1 MKSIRKALLFWLCIG
16 LSVGIVA
23 AAAILYLRA
32 QEEANQIF
40 DYQMRQLAVSLP
52 SEPFSP
58 VRPGRQGQPDTAQD
72 IVIQI
77 WDSEGLRI
85 YHSHERL
92 ALPQDARLGFA
103 TVPTREGPWR
113 VYTTQHGNTVVQVAQ
128 PMSARRG
135 VAADTALKTVAPL
148 LLLFPFLGAL
158 VWLTVS
164 AGLAPIRRLAND
176 VQSRDVASLA
186 PIADRRLPEEVQPLT
201 HALND
206 LLARLHVALDAQR
219 AFVADAAHELR
230 SPLTALKLQI
240 QLAERADDPAERSA
254 AFAELRQ
261 GFERATRLVQQ
272 LLTLARHE
280 PGASPTVR
288 EPVDLLAVAR
298 NVVSDLSSIASA
310 KDLDLG
316 LESESNRDAGDAA
329 EAHTALCSGDG
340 ESLRV
345 LLANL
350 VENAIRYTPQGGRIT
365 VTVRAS
371 QEEAIAEVQDNG
383 PGIPPDH
390 LERVFDR
397 FYRVSGTQAEGSGLG
412 LAIVRHVAE
421 AHGGRIELENAG
433 TGLLA
438 RLRLPRLRNM
448 EHSVGAQV
456 QNKLNAL

>member
-40 DYQMRQLAVSLP
+40 DYQMQQLAVSLP

-113 VYTTQHGNTVVQVAQ
+113 VYTTQHGGTVVQVAQ

-135 VAADTALKTVAPL
+135 VAADTAFKTIAPL

-158 VWLTVS
+158 VWLTVT
-164 AGLAPIRRLAND
+164 AGLAPIRRLAKD

-186 PIADRRLPEEVQPLT
+186 PIADRRLPEEVLPLT

-206 LLARLHVALDAQR
+206 LLERLHVALDAQR

-240 QLAERADDPAERSA
+240 ELAERADDSAERSA
-254 AFAELRQ
+254 AFAELRL

-280 PGASPTVR
+280 PGASPAVR
-288 EPVDLLAVAR
+288 APVDLLAVAR
-298 NVVSDLSSIASA
+298 SVVSDLSGIASS
-310 KDLDLG
+310 KHLDLG
-316 LESESNRDAGDAA
+316 LESKTNG
-329 EAHTALCSGDG
+329 EAQPVLCSGDS

-345 LLANL
+345 LLNNL
-350 VENAIRYTPQGGRIT
+350 VENAIRYTPQGGTIT
-365 VTVRAS
+365 VTVHAS
-371 QEEAIAEVQDNG
+371 PEEAIAEVQDNG
-383 PGIPPDH
+383 PGIPPGH

-397 FYRVSGTQAEGSGLG
+397 FYRVPGTPAEGSGLG
-412 LAIVRHVAE
+412 LAIVRQVAE
-421 AHGGRIELENAG
+421 AHGGRIELENTSA
-433 TGLLA
+433 GLLA

-448 EHSVGAQV
+448 EHSVDQEPR
-456 QNKLNAL
+456 NKLNAL

>member
-32 QEEANQIF
+32 QEEANKIF
-40 DYQMRQLAVSLP
+40 DYQMQQLAVSLP

-58 VRPGRQGQPDTAQD
+58 VRPGRRGQPDTAQD

-113 VYTTQHGNTVVQVAQ
+113 VYTTQHGSTVVQVAQ

-164 AGLAPIRRLAND
+164 AGLAPIRRLAKD

-240 QLAERADDPAERSA
+240 QLAERAEDPAERSA

-298 NVVSDLSSIASA
+298 NVVSDLSSIASV
-310 KDLDLG
+310 KLLDLG
-316 LESESNRDAGDAA
+316 LESESNGDAQA
-329 EAHTALCSGDG
+329 FLCSGDG

-345 LLANL
+345 LLNNL

-365 VTVRAS
+365 VTVRATPD
-371 QEEAIAEVQDNG
+371 EAIAEVQDNG
-383 PGIPPDH
+383 PGIPSDH

-397 FYRVSGTQAEGSGLG
+397 FYRVPGTQAEGSGLG
-412 LAIVRHVAE
+412 LAIVRQVAE
-421 AHGGRIELENAG
+421 AHGGRIELENAD

-438 RLRLPRLRNM
+438 RLRLPRLHDM
-448 EHSVGAQV
+448 EHSMGEEL